1 MIALPNWFS
10 FMTKSHEEEDS
21 TTWLN
26 RVINELANPL
36 DSMPIATN
44 DNKYAPPERRAE
56 LDAEMLAISAVE
68 EEIPRAEEEVANWF
82 TDEEDGLDYEGP
94 TEEKEETIHEKMYQI
109 ATSKYNPFSVGGSEN
124 IHDFDERAGGSENRL
139 SQVFKYT

>member
-1 MIALPNWFS
+1 
-10 FMTKSHEEEDS
+10 MTKSHEEEDS

-36 DSMPIATN
+36 DSMPIAN
-44 DNKYAPPERRAE
+44 GDNKYAPPERRSE
-56 LDAEMLAISAVE
+56 LDLEMIAIE
-68 EEIPRAEEEVANWF
+68 ENPRPEEEVANWF

-94 TEEKEETIHEKMYQI
+94 VEKEETIHEKMYKI

-124 IHDFDERAGGSENRL
+124 IQDFDERLGGSENRL
-139 SQVFKYT
+139 S

>member
-1 MIALPNWFS
+1 MIAVPNWFS

-56 LDAEMLAISAVE
+56 LDAEMLTMNAVE
-68 EEIPRAEEEVANWF
+68 EENPRAEEDVANWF
-82 TDEEDGLDYEGP
+82 IDEEDGQEYEGP
-94 TEEKEETIHEKMYQI
+94 VEETIHEKMYQI

-139 SQVFKYT
+139 S

>member
-10 FMTKSHEEEDS
+10 FMTKSHEEDN

-56 LDAEMLAISAVE
+56 LDAEMQAISAVE
-68 EEIPRAEEEVANWF
+68 EENPRAEEDVANWF
-82 TDEEDGLDYEGP
+82 IDEEDGQEYEGP
-94 TEEKEETIHEKMYQI
+94 VEETIHEKMYQI

-139 SQVFKYT
+139 S

>member
-1 MIALPNWFS
+1 MNALPNWFS

-56 LDAEMLAISAVE
+56 LDAEMLTMNAVE
-68 EEIPRAEEEVANWF
+68 EENPRAEEDVANWF
-82 TDEEDGLDYEGP
+82 IDEEDGQEYEGP
-94 TEEKEETIHEKMYQI
+94 VEETIHEKMYQI

-124 IHDFDERAGGSENRL
+124 IQDFDERLGGSENRL
-139 SQVFKYT
+139 S

>member
-1 MIALPNWFS
+1 MIALPNWFY

-68 EEIPRAEEEVANWF
+68 EEIPRAEEEEVANWF

-124 IHDFDERAGGSENRL
+124 IQDFDERLGGSENRL
-139 SQVFKYT
+139 S

>member
-1 MIALPNWFS
+1 
-10 FMTKSHEEEDS
+10 MTKSHEEDN

-56 LDAEMLAISAVE
+56 LDAEMQAISAVE
-68 EEIPRAEEEVANWF
+68 EENPRAEEDVANWF
-82 TDEEDGLDYEGP
+82 IDEEDGQEYEGP
-94 TEEKEETIHEKMYQI
+94 VEETIHEKMYQI

-124 IHDFDERAGGSENRL
+124 IQDFDERLGGSENRL
-139 SQVFKYT
+139 S

>member
-1 MIALPNWFS
+1 MISLNPSSWFPL
-10 FMTKSHEEEDS
+10 KAKKEEDS
-21 TTWLN
+21 TDWLN

-56 LDAEMLAISAVE
+56 LDAEMQAISAVE
-68 EEIPRAEEEVANWF
+68 EENPRAEEDVANWF
-82 TDEEDGLDYEGP
+82 IDEEDGQEYEGP
-94 TEEKEETIHEKMYQI
+94 VEETIHEKMYQI

-139 SQVFKYT
+139 S

>member
-10 FMTKSHEEEDS
+10 FMTKSHEEDS

-56 LDAEMLAISAVE
+56 LDAEMQAISAVE
-68 EEIPRAEEEVANWF
+68 EENPRAEEDVANWF
-82 TDEEDGLDYEGP
+82 IDEEDGQEYEGP
-94 TEEKEETIHEKMYQI
+94 VEETIHEKMYQI

-139 SQVFKYT
+139 S

>member
-1 MIALPNWFS
+1 MITLNPSNWFS
-10 FMTKSHEEEDS
+10 FMTKSNEEEDS
-21 TTWLN
+21 TEWLN

-124 IHDFDERAGGSENRL
+124 IQDFDERLGGSENRL
-139 SQVFKYT
+139 S

>member
-56 LDAEMLAISAVE
+56 LDAEMQAISAVE
-68 EEIPRAEEEVANWF
+68 EENPRAEEDVANWF
-82 TDEEDGLDYEGP
+82 IDEEDGQEYEGP
-94 TEEKEETIHEKMYQI
+94 VEETIHEKMYQI

-124 IHDFDERAGGSENRL
+124 IHDFDERAGGSENTL
-139 SQVFKYT
+139 S

>member
-1 MIALPNWFS
+1 
-10 FMTKSHEEEDS
+10 MTKSHEEDS

-56 LDAEMLAISAVE
+56 LDAEMLTMNAVE
-68 EEIPRAEEEVANWF
+68 EETPRAEEEVANWF

-124 IHDFDERAGGSENRL
+124 IQDFDERLGGSENRL
-139 SQVFKYT
+139 S

>member
-1 MIALPNWFS
+1 MTSLNTSNWFS

-36 DSMPIATN
+36 DSMPIAN
-44 DNKYAPPERRAE
+44 GDNKYAPPERRAE
-56 LDAEMLAISAVE
+56 LDAEMQAISAVE

-82 TDEEDGLDYEGP
+82 IDEEDGQEYEGP
-94 TEEKEETIHEKMYQI
+94 TIHEKMYKI
-109 ATSKYNPFSVGGSEN
+109 ATSKYNPFAVGGSEN

-139 SQVFKYT
+139 S

>member
-1 MIALPNWFS
+1 MTSLNTSNWFS

-36 DSMPIATN
+36 DSMPIAN
-44 DNKYAPPERRAE
+44 GDNKYAPPERRAE
-56 LDAEMLAISAVE
+56 LDAEMQAISAVE

-139 SQVFKYT
+139 S

>member
-1 MIALPNWFS
+1 MIAVPNWFS

-56 LDAEMLAISAVE
+56 LDAEMQAISAVE
-68 EEIPRAEEEVANWF
+68 EENPRAEEDVANWF
-82 TDEEDGLDYEGP
+82 IDEEDGQEYEGP
-94 TEEKEETIHEKMYQI
+94 VEETIHEKMYQI

-139 SQVFKYT
+139 S

>member
-1 MIALPNWFS
+1 MIALPNWFY

-56 LDAEMLAISAVE
+56 LDAEMLTMNAVE
-68 EEIPRAEEEVANWF
+68 EENPRAEEDVANWF
-82 TDEEDGLDYEGP
+82 IDEEDGQEYEGP
-94 TEEKEETIHEKMYQI
+94 VEETIHEKMYQI

-124 IHDFDERAGGSENRL
+124 IQDFDERLGGSENRL
-139 SQVFKYT
+139 S

>member
-1 MIALPNWFS
+1 MTSLNTSNWFS

-56 LDAEMLAISAVE
+56 LDAEMQAISIVE
-68 EEIPRAEEEVANWF
+68 EENPRPEEDAASWF
-82 TDEEDGLDYEGP
+82 TDPEDGLDYEGP
-94 TEEKEETIHEKMYQI
+94 VEETVHEKMYKI
-109 ATSKYNPFSVGGSEN
+109 ATSKYNPFAVGGSEK
-124 IHDFDERAGGSENRL
+124 IQDFDERL
-139 SQVFKYT
+139 S

>member
-1 MIALPNWFS
+1 
-10 FMTKSHEEEDS
+10 MTKSHEEEDS

-56 LDAEMLAISAVE
+56 LDAEMLTMNAVE
-68 EEIPRAEEEVANWF
+68 EENPRAEEDVANWF
-82 TDEEDGLDYEGP
+82 IDEEDGQEYEGP
-94 TEEKEETIHEKMYQI
+94 VEETIHEKMYQI

-139 SQVFKYT
+139 S

>member
-1 MIALPNWFS
+1 MIALPNWFY

-56 LDAEMLAISAVE
+56 LDAEMQAISAVE
-68 EEIPRAEEEVANWF
+68 EENPRAEEDVANWF
-82 TDEEDGLDYEGP
+82 IDEEDGQEYEGP
-94 TEEKEETIHEKMYQI
+94 VEETIHEKMYQI

-124 IHDFDERAGGSENRL
+124 IQDFDERLGGSENRL
-139 SQVFKYT
+139 S

>member
-1 MIALPNWFS
+1 MIALPNWFY

-56 LDAEMLAISAVE
+56 LDAEMQAISAVE
-68 EEIPRAEEEVANWF
+68 EENPRAEEDVANWF
-82 TDEEDGLDYEGP
+82 IDEEDGQEYEGP
-94 TEEKEETIHEKMYQI
+94 VEETIHEKMYQI

-124 IHDFDERAGGSENRL
+124 IHDFDERLGGSENRL
-139 SQVFKYT
+139 S

>member
-1 MIALPNWFS
+1 MIALPNWFY

-56 LDAEMLAISAVE
+56 LDAEMQAISAVE
-68 EEIPRAEEEVANWF
+68 EENPRAEEDVANWF
-82 TDEEDGLDYEGP
+82 IDEEDGQEYEGP
-94 TEEKEETIHEKMYQI
+94 VEETIHEKMYQI

-139 SQVFKYT
+139 S

>member
-1 MIALPNWFS
+1 
-10 FMTKSHEEEDS
+10 MTKSHEEEDS

-56 LDAEMLAISAVE
+56 LDAEMQAISIVE
-68 EEIPRAEEEVANWF
+68 EENPRPEEDAASWF
-82 TDEEDGLDYEGP
+82 TDPEDGLDYEGP
-94 TEEKEETIHEKMYQI
+94 VEETVHEKMYKI
-109 ATSKYNPFSVGGSEN
+109 ATSKYNPFAVGGSEN

-139 SQVFKYT
+139 S

>member
-1 MIALPNWFS
+1 
-10 FMTKSHEEEDS
+10 MTKSHEEEDS

-56 LDAEMLAISAVE
+56 LDAEMQAISAVE

-139 SQVFKYT
+139 S

>member
-1 MIALPNWFS
+1 
-10 FMTKSHEEEDS
+10 MTKSHEEEDS

-56 LDAEMLAISAVE
+56 LDAEMLAMNAVE

-94 TEEKEETIHEKMYQI
+94 TEEKEETIHEKMYKI
-109 ATSKYNPFSVGGSEN
+109 ATSKYNPFSVGGSES
-124 IHDFDERAGGSENRL
+124 IHDFDERLGGSENRL
-139 SQVFKYT
+139 S